1 VGWDG
6 VSANLVGNSL
16 MVQWLGHS
24 TLTAKGSIP
33 SQGTKCGLAKK
44 KTLLILKLYRLFCS
58 NFNLFLS

>member
-1 VGWDG
+1 MGWDG

-33 SQGTKCGLAKK
+33 SQGTK
-44 KTLLILKLYRLFCS
+44 IP
-58 NFNLFLS
+58 